1 MFKIITTPEEATLD
15 QNDSSPIWTPLSSQC
30 VKFVCRGRE
39 RLPNPKAK
47 RLKWHVKAQI
57 WADRATMWP
66 HARLRAK
73 TNWNARIELFPHR
86 ENTELNWQHI
96 EYIFYQTF
104 GADIFQTEI
113 SSFIHREIL
122 WKAENIEG
130 DFTFTLFLVG
140 PTSDLHLGEFCM

>member
-1 MFKIITTPEEATLD
+1 MLQWWIESHDVSIPKQGQIFLCIQNMCVQNYHNPRGSHPGPKWQFTHLNPSIFTMCKICLSWSREA
-15 QNDSSPIWTPLSSQC
+15 S
-30 VKFVCRGRE
+30 
-39 RLPNPKAK
+39 NPKAK
-47 RLKWHVKAQI
+47 RLKWYVKAQI

-104 GADIFQTEI
+104 GADVFQTEI
-113 SSFIHREIL
+113 SSSTV
-122 WKAENIEG
+122 K
-130 DFTFTLFLVG
+130 
-140 PTSDLHLGEFCM
+140 